1 MPEHD
6 RRILE
11 SMAMKR
17 EAERAAEELAH
28 EAHIAWE
35 QARQDREQEQLEQ
48 THRWREHVAE
58 KRRAEGELNERK
70 MAELREEEARAQQR
84 LQQSLMEKEARSAA
98 LLRSAE
104 ERKVKL
110 PLSLIENII

>member
-1 MPEHD
+1 MCRPVEGVSVPEHD

-35 QARQDREQEQLEQ
+35 HARQEREQV
-48 THRWREHVAE
+48 RPVART
-58 KRRAEGELNERK
+58 KSMAGEILG
-70 MAELREEEARAQQR
+70 
-84 LQQSLMEKEARSAA
+84 
-98 LLRSAE
+98 
-104 ERKVKL
+104 L
-110 PLSLIENII
+110 PIF